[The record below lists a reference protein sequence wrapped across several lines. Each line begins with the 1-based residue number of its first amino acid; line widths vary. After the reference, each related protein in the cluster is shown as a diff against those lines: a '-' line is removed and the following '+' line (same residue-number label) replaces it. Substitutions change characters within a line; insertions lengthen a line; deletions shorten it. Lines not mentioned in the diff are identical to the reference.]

1 MATASCFTARLK
13 KSLIKQA
20 RQQLGKIYV
29 WGATGPD
36 NFDCSGLTWYVHHQL
51 GVNIE
56 RNSEAQYS
64 GATPVA
70 ANEVLPGDM
79 FFLELTYD
87 DPTMRIT
94 HVGIYI
100 GGGQVIHAPEEG
112 DPVTV
117 ARVDDPFFRSHWYGF
132 GRARRPNM
140 IPPTPGITDGSDPN
154 SPLWDGTAGVTG
166 SPNGGDWHDF
176 DIRSGEPTA
185 KSIDDWLNKHFSKPS
200 PQVSEA
206 PPGHTIGEVYIEMGR
221 KYHLNPAFVLAIFSQ
236 ESTAATLPQGNMA
249 ARNYGNIKWTA
260 DCSCPG
266 PISLICK
273 TQKRVSGY
281 P

>member
-1 MATASCFTARLK
+1 
-13 KSLIKQA
+13 
-20 RQQLGKIYV
+20 
-29 WGATGPD
+29 
-36 NFDCSGLTWYVHHQL
+36 
-51 GVNIE
+51 
-56 RNSEAQYS
+56 
-64 GATPVA
+64 
-70 ANEVLPGDM
+70 
-79 FFLELTYD
+79 
-87 DPTMRIT
+87 
-94 HVGIYI
+94 
-100 GGGQVIHAPEEG
+100 
-112 DPVTV
+112 
-117 ARVDDPFFRSHWYGF
+117 
-132 GRARRPNM
+132 M

-185 KSIDDWLNKHFSKPS
+185 RSIDDWLNKHFSKPS

-266 PISLICK
+266 PYISYMQDPK
-273 TQKRVSGY
+273 TGEWVSLMWRTYKTWTDGMEDLFRMLKNFYVDELHLTTVSQAISMYENNDPLNPNGFTQAYIRNVQDWITMIMNGY
-281 P
+281 